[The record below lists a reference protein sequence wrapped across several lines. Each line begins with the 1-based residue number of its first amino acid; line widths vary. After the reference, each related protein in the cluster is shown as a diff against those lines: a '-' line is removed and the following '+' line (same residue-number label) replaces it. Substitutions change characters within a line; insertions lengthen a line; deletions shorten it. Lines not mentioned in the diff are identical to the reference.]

1 LVNIVVSYLHGL
13 PLMGYW
19 LLIPV
24 GYLHNGNMPMQGNH
38 LSFVFTVF
46 VPGFGSNYPSKTVS
60 AHKPPKSFEMQV
72 HKG

>member
-1 LVNIVVSYLHGL
+1 
-13 PLMGYW
+13 
-19 LLIPV
+19 
-24 GYLHNGNMPMQGNH
+24 MQGNH